1 MLPNIF
7 LSNKIKIFLIGLIFM
22 KVGIVGSRNITYTD
36 FSKFLSYIPKECTE
50 IISCVAVGI
59 DFLAKIAANYL
70 SVKMTEFLP
79 QYKIYG
85 KKAPLIRNSSI
96 VKNSDI
102 VLAFWDMKSQGTL
115 HSINLCQKYYLGNV
129 LIFLKEIL

>member
-1 MLPNIF
+1 
-7 LSNKIKIFLIGLIFM
+7 M

-50 IISCVAVGI
+50 IVSGGAVGV

-70 SVKMTEFLP
+70 SVKMTEYLP
-79 QYKIYG
+79 QYNVYG
-85 KKAPLIRNSSI
+85 KRAPLVRNNHI

-102 VLAFWDMKSQGTL
+102 VLAFWDMKSRGTL
-115 HSINLCQKYYLGNV
+115 HSINLCKKYNV
-129 LIFLKEIL
+129 PYKIISIQEIK